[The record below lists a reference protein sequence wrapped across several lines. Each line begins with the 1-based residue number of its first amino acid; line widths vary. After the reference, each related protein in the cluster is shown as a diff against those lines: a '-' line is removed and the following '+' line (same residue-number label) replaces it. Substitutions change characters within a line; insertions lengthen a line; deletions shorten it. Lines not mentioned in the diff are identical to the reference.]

1 MMVRCL
7 FIFLL
12 IGVSC
17 KKESIPDP
25 EASVLM
31 GPLNNDN
38 CSTAVRISDQRSQV
52 NFSWQEAMHTDEYE
66 LVVRDIL
73 TNVDQKKV
81 TIRLFA
87 SVILDNGK
95 QYVWWVNT
103 KSEQSET
110 ITKSDVWT
118 FYLEGQRTTSNFPFP
133 AKLLSPENNSQVSL
147 VDGKL
152 TLRWETV
159 DLDNDIESYDIYMG
173 ADPDELSLVAENLT
187 STSIPAT
194 LNSDQYYYWKVVTKD
209 ERGNVSESLIG
220 VFRTSP

>member
-7 FIFLL
+7 FIFFL

-52 NFSWQEAMHTDEYE
+52 SFSWQEAIHTDEYE

-73 TNVDQKKV
+73 TNIDQKKE
-81 TIRLFA
+81 TIRLFT
-87 SVILDNGK
+87 SIILERGK
-95 QYVWWVNT
+95 QYSWWVNT

-110 ITKSDVWT
+110 ITKSEVWT
-118 FYLEGQRTTSNFPFP
+118 FYLEGQPKSSNFPYP
-133 AKLLSPENNSQVSL
+133 AKLISPVNNSQVSL

-152 TLRWETV
+152 TLRWETY
-159 DLDNDIESYDIYMG
+159 DLDNDIESYDLYLG
-173 ADPDELSLVAENLT
+173 TEPDGLSLVAENLA
-187 STSIPAT
+187 SVSVSAT
-194 LNSDQYYYWKVVTKD
+194 LSPDQYYYWRVATKD
-209 ERGNVSESLIG
+209 EEGNVSKSPIG

>member
-1 MMVRCL
+1 MRRYF
-7 FIFLL
+7 FIIFL

-25 EASVLM
+25 EATVLK
-31 GPLNNDN
+31 GPLNNNN
-38 CSTAVRISDQRSQV
+38 CNTAVRISDQRSQV